1 MILYGKIRAYAA
13 AGTEITIT
21 SGSGSTRTATVPTGK
36 TFVDVILPGLEEY
49 TLTAGASTE
58 SLLLDYNAFM
68 EVTL

>member
-21 SGSGSTRTATVPTGK
+21 SGSGSTRTAIVPIGE

-58 SLLLDYNAFM
+58 SLLLDYGEFT

>member
-13 AGTEITIT
+13 AETEITIT
-21 SGSGSTRTATVPTGK
+21 SGAGSTRTATVPIGE

>member
-21 SGSGSTRTATVPTGK
+21 SGSGSIRTATVPIGE

-58 SLLLDYNAFM
+58 SLLLDYGEFT

>member
-13 AGTEITIT
+13 AETEITIT
-21 SGSGSTRTATVPTGK
+21 SGAGATRTATVPIGE

-58 SLLLDYNAFM
+58 SLLLDYGEFT

>member
-13 AGTEITIT
+13 AETEITIT
-21 SGSGSTRTATVPTGK
+21 SGSGSTRTATVPIGE
-36 TFVDVILPGLEEY
+36 TFVDVVLPGLEEY

-58 SLLLDYNAFM
+58 SLLLDYGEFT